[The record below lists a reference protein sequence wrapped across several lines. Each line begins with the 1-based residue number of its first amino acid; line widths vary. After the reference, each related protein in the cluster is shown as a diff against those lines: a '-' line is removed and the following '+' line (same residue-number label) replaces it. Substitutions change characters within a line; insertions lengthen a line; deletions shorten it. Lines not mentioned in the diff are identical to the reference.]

1 MKKYLKNIMAFFFI
15 VSISLLV
22 LKTNNF
28 DLRSVSVDSGFD
40 SSWDSGGSSSSWDSG
55 SSSSSSWDHDSS
67 SSSGEPSDVNPLSF
81 FVILLIIIIICFII
95 THYYIK
101 DLEKNSMYANGIGKP
116 RINDDVKD
124 KLKMYSIDEMSIISL
139 AYSTYVDIQKAWMD
153 NDINKV
159 KDKLSDELYNTYKMQ
174 LLTLKRKGQCNVMS
188 DFMFLDGYIYEIDDS
203 NDKLSISV
211 FLNVTCKDYLIDS
224 KTEKVLRGNKFKK
237 WNYEYT
243 IDFLIAKDPSD
254 ILNKCPNC
262 GAELDSEKGSRLI
275 CPYCR
280 TLLIRNSPTLIMT
293 RKHMNNQR

>member
-81 FVILLIIIIICFII
+81 FVILLITIIICLII
-95 THYYIK
+95 THYFIK
-101 DLEKNSMYANGIGKP
+101 GLEKNSMYANGIGKP

-153 NDINKV
+153 NDINRV

-174 LLTLKRKGQCNVMS
+174 LLTLKRKEQCNVMS
-188 DFMFLDGYIYEIDDS
+188 DFKYIDGYIYEIDDS

-211 FLNVTCKDYLIDS
+211 FLNVNCRDYLIDS
-224 KTEKVLRGNKFKK
+224 KTEKVLRGNKSKL

-243 IDFLIAKDPSD
+243 IDFLIAKDPCD
-254 ILNKCPNC
+254 VLNKCPNC
-262 GAELDSEKGSRLI
+262 GAGLDEEKGSRLI